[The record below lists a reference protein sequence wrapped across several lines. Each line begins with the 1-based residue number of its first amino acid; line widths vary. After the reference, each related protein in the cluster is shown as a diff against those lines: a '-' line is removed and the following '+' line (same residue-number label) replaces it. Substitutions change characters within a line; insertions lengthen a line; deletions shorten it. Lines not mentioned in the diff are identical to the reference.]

1 MPVVQ
6 TAVLSAARACEQLES
21 QNTPCCILHSGC
33 IPRPAE
39 FLLIHREKV
48 EDTQLSFR
56 MSQDDKDTTPAAGT
70 LSAAQLQSH
79 HKMEPKTLGAI
90 QIIIGALILCLSA
103 SVLQIHEV
111 HFTEDVAL
119 FLVVVVQVT
128 LSGSVLVHSGRK
140 PSLFWVKCVLVL
152 HLISAALTT
161 GALGLMSK
169 HLPYR
174 QDSYHCEHC
183 RRLELHA
190 VQHCF
195 RKCTGLIEQK
205 CKLLIDGILGTLVI
219 FLVLELL
226 ICITAMLFGLSVLAA
241 GGNQTSTQRP
251 EYPQTRPPPAPV
263 MQAVPTPQV
272 EAEPS
277 QVAVIVT
284 EPDSEQIEEIAT
296 PPTEPQ
302 VEPIE
307 AVAME
312 T

>member
-1 MPVVQ
+1 MQKSLHHPLHHPCCSVIW
-6 TAVLSAARACEQLES
+6 LL
-21 QNTPCCILHSGC
+21 NTPCCSLHSNRTTATLLPGSYGKAAGT
-33 IPRPAE
+33 PR
-39 FLLIHREKV
+39 
-48 EDTQLSFR
+48 SSR
-56 MSQDDKDTTPAAGT
+56 MAFDDKDPTPALGT
-70 LSAAQLQSH
+70 LSPGQLQSH
-79 HKMEPKTLGAI
+79 LKMEPKTLGAI
-90 QIIIGALILCLSA
+90 QIVIGALILCLSA

-111 HFTEDVAL
+111 HFTGDVAL
-119 FLVVVVQVT
+119 FLIVVIQVT

-140 PSLFWVKCVLVL
+140 PTLFWVKFVLVL
-152 HLISAALTT
+152 HLISAAFATA
-161 GALGLMSK
+161 ALGLMSK

-226 ICITAMLFGLSVLAA
+226 ICITAMLFGLTVLAA
-241 GGNQTSTQRP
+241 GGTQAPSKRP
-251 EYPQTRPPPAPV
+251 VYPQTRPPP
-263 MQAVPTPQV
+263 VPATQTPPAAA
-272 EAEPS
+272 EAS
-277 QVAVIVT
+277 QVAVVVT
-284 EPDSEQIEEIAT
+284 GPDSEQMEDIST

-307 AVAME
+307 SV
-312 T
+312 TTQP

>member
-1 MPVVQ
+1 MPH
-6 TAVLSAARACEQLES
+6 
-21 QNTPCCILHSGC
+21 N
-33 IPRPAE
+33 
-39 FLLIHREKV
+39 
-48 EDTQLSFR
+48 
-56 MSQDDKDTTPAAGT
+56 DKDLDPVPAVGT
-70 LSAAQLQSH
+70 LSPNQLQSH
-79 HKMEPKTLGAI
+79 LKMEPKTLGAI
-90 QIIIGALILCLSA
+90 QIVIGALILCLSA

-111 HFTEDVAL
+111 HFTGDVAL
-119 FLVVVVQVT
+119 FLVVVIQVT
-128 LSGSVLVHSGRK
+128 LSGSVLIHSGRK
-140 PSLFWVKCVLVL
+140 PTLFWVKCVLVL
-152 HLISAALTT
+152 HLISAAFATA
-161 GALGLMSK
+161 ALGLMSK

-241 GGNQTSTQRP
+241 GTSPASSQRP
-251 EYPQTRPPPAPV
+251 VYPQSRPPPVPAVHAVQAAP
-263 MQAVPTPQV
+263 AA
-272 EAEPS
+272 AEPS
-277 QVAVIVT
+277 ATQVAVVVT
-284 EPDSEQIEEIAT
+284 EPDSEQIEDIST

-307 AVAME
+307 AVATE
-312 T
+312 P